1 MHSITRRFFVFQ
13 TLLSLVLT
21 GVTSVVFAQG
31 TQTEKTHF
39 DLAMR
44 LFNDGSYANAA
55 QEFKLF
61 AINFPASDRL
71 PDAMLRL
78 GQAYA
83 SAGQHTLASEAFQQ
97 FIDRYPNRLE
107 VADAMRARAT
117 ALEQSEQYIKAGR
130 AFQDVHTA
138 YPEGTYAVQDLL
150 SAGTNYARGGAAT
163 EAVETF
169 QRLIRQYPQSPLT
182 PEAIYNL
189 GRVLQGENRVEE
201 ALAQFRALAEFAGP
215 AERKPDA
222 LLEIGKI
229 ALDRDDPIEAE
240 RLFADLRRRFPQ
252 SVSAENAYLVLSH
265 WYAERHDWASAEKIY
280 QSAQGN
286 LPRNTRRQ
294 QAVLGRGN
302 ALRNLGRHREA
313 LDLYTEFLNAYP
325 DSPFLAHARLGFGR
339 TYADLKEY
347 GNALQAF
354 KRLQEEFPD
363 ADVSIHAHNDI
374 GNIWRALGAPQRALS
389 AYRAYET
396 KVQSPTDKATAQL
409 HIAQMCEALGW
420 FDLAT
425 TGYRGLAVDT
435 ASPYAAEGQFG
446 LARVFESTGQAELAL
461 REYRAYLQHFSD
473 GARAETAETRIQL
486 LSEFALPS
494 PRDDAWFT
502 LLAAL
507 PLSEASAQFH
517 LGKFLYDRR
526 HYEHAIQRFEMPN
539 ATSDWTPQARYL
551 LADSYAKLARKAHL
565 EGDPKTSQIHRDM
578 GLAAHKTVVAEYPD
592 SDWADDAAL
601 SIIELET
608 AALPDSLQAKTRIE
622 AYRTFLQT
630 YAHTNRRDEVQLHIA
645 DAHLLAGELAQALT
659 MYREVQNRA
668 TVLSHKERAAYGIGL
683 SLSHQGD
690 YVQAETTLR
699 NFLLTHPQSDLIP
712 QAQFQ
717 LGRILFDRQY
727 YASAA
732 DEFAEL
738 LAMPSSLSLERAS
751 RAFLAECYFQL
762 QDYPRAIEIDERL
775 LRQNPSPG
783 VLRRLAQSYFKNN
796 QHELALS
803 VYTRFLRTFPDA
815 ADADS
820 MAFARA
826 ERLSHLGRTTEAIAA
841 FREFSEKYAGSP
853 LRFQASQAVGDLF
866 FQKGDYTNALAAYQR
881 IPETARNA
889 GIAANEVLS
898 LYRLKQIREADRAAD
913 RFKKTYKTETQW
925 LALFEVE
932 EGKYHLSAKNPKKA
946 RQIFENIVK
955 NHPRTP
961 AVAEAS
967 YYIARAY
974 YDEGPDKDGQND
986 PYIQAITH
994 YIRTFPDDSN
1004 WVKANLELA
1013 KYWEAN
1019 EEYGSAARLYRNA
1032 LEKGVEPSQ
1041 KPDILFAVSQNYNN
1055 LRSYDLGIS
1064 FARQLVREFPNHKLA
1079 IEARLKIGHMLQLK
1093 GDQAQSIEELIPLV
1107 NLVSGEDERASIR
1120 YMIAENYFQMG
1131 DYNNARREFLMLR
1144 YKQDISVNWIAS
1156 AQIMIANCYAAQ
1168 GDMDQAISELQ
1179 EIKVRFGATSTFGL
1193 AADKRIQELQA
1204 TSRTQN
1210 FSPGR

>member
-1 MHSITRRFFVFQ
+1 MRSITRRFPVFKTLS
-13 TLLSLVLT
+13 TLLLT
-21 GVTSVVFAQG
+21 GVITAVFAQG
-31 TQTEKTHF
+31 TQTENNHF
-39 DLAMR
+39 DLATR
-44 LFNDGSYANAA
+44 LFSDGSYANAA

-61 AINFPASDRL
+61 AINFPTSDRL

-83 SAGQHTLASEAFQQ
+83 SAGQHALAVEAFQQ
-97 FIDRYPNRLE
+97 FINRYPNRLE
-107 VADAMRARAT
+107 VPTAMRARAT
-117 ALEQSEQYIKAGR
+117 ALEQSEEYIKAGR
-130 AFQDVHTA
+130 SFQDVYAA
-138 YPEGTYAVQDLL
+138 YPASEYAIQNLL
-150 SAGTNYARGGAAT
+150 SAGINYARGGAAA

-169 QRLIRQYPQSPLT
+169 QRLIRQHPQSPLT

-189 GRVLQGENRVEE
+189 GRVLQSENRVEE
-201 ALAQFRALAEFAGP
+201 ALAQFRALVEFAG
-215 AERKPDA
+215 ASERKPDA

-240 RLFADLRRRFPQ
+240 RVFADLRRRFPQ
-252 SVSAENAYLVLSH
+252 SASAENTYLLLSH
-265 WYAERHDWASAEKIY
+265 WHAERQDWASAEKIY

-294 QAVLGRGN
+294 QAVLGRAN
-302 ALRNLGRHREA
+302 ALRNLEKHREA
-313 LDLYTEFLNAYP
+313 LDLYTEFLKAYP

-354 KRLQEEFPD
+354 KRLQEEFPG
-363 ADVSIHAHNDI
+363 AEVSIQAYNDI

-389 AYRAYET
+389 AYRAYEAS
-396 KVQSPTDKATAQL
+396 VQSPSDKATAQL
-409 HIAQMCEALGW
+409 HIAQMHETLGW

-425 TGYRGLAVDT
+425 ENYRALIGATPLQ
-435 ASPYAAEGQFG
+435 YAAEGQFG
-446 LARVFESTGQAELAL
+446 LARVFETTGQAELAL

-473 GARAETAETRIQL
+473 GPRAETAETRIQL

-494 PRDDAWFT
+494 PRDGDWFA

-507 PLSEASAQFH
+507 PFSETATQFY
-517 LGKFLYDRR
+517 LGKFLYDQR
-526 HYEHAIQRFEMPN
+526 HYRHAAERFETALSN
-539 ATSDWTPQARYL
+539 AAFDRTPQARYL
-551 LADSYAKLARKAHL
+551 LADSYLKLARKAHL
-565 EGDPKTSQIHRDM
+565 EGDPKTSETYRDK
-578 GLAAHKTVVAEYPD
+578 GLTAYKIVIEAYPD

-601 SIIELET
+601 SLIEIET
-608 AALPDSLQAKTRIE
+608 VPDSLHARARLE

-630 YAHTNRRDEVQLHIA
+630 YAHTDLRDEVHLRTA
-645 DAHLLAGELAQALT
+645 DAHMNTGEIAQALK
-659 MYREVQNRA
+659 MYREVHTRA
-668 TVLSHKERAAYGIGL
+668 TAPVHKERAAYGIGL
-683 SLSHQGD
+683 SLSRQGD
-690 YVQAETTLR
+690 LAQAETALR
-699 NFLLTHPQSDLIP
+699 NFLLSHPQSDLIS

-717 LGRILFDRQY
+717 LGRILLDRQY

-738 LAMPSSLSLERAS
+738 LTMPSSLSLERTS
-751 RAFLAECYFQL
+751 RALLAECYFQL
-762 QDYPRAIEIDERL
+762 RDYPRAIEIDERL
-775 LRQNPSPG
+775 LRQNPSPD
-783 VLRRLAQSYFKNN
+783 VLRRLGRSYVNDD
-796 QHELALS
+796 QHELAVS
-803 VYTRFLRTFPDA
+803 VYTRFLRTFPNA

-841 FREFSEKYAGSP
+841 FREFSEKYASSP
-853 LRFQASQAVGDLF
+853 LRFHASQAVGDLF
-866 FQKGDYTNALAAYQR
+866 FQKGDYADALTAYQR

-889 GIAANEVLS
+889 RISGNEVLS
-898 LYRLKQIREADRAAD
+898 LYRLNQVREADRAAD
-913 RFKKTYKTETQW
+913 RFKKTYKTETRW
-925 LALFEVE
+925 FALFEVE

-946 RQIFENIVK
+946 RQIFENVIK
-955 NHPRTP
+955 NHPNTP

-974 YDEGPDKDGQND
+974 YDEGPDKEGQND
-986 PYIQAITH
+986 PYIQAITQ
-994 YIRTFPDDSN
+994 YVRSFPDDPN

-1019 EEYGSAARLYRNA
+1019 EEYGSAARFYRNA

-1079 IEARLKIGHMLQLK
+1079 LEARLKIGHMLQLK
-1093 GDQAQSIEELIPLV
+1093 GDNAQSIEELIPLI
-1107 NLVSGEDERASIR
+1107 NLVSSEDERASIR

-1144 YKQDISVNWIAS
+1144 YKQGISVNWIAS

-1168 GDMDQAISELQ
+1168 GNMDQAMSELQ
-1179 EIKVRFGATSTFGL
+1179 DIKVRFGATSTFGL
-1193 AADKRIQELQA
+1193 AADKRIQEL
-1204 TSRTQN
+1204 TTRTQH
-1210 FSPGR
+1210 FPPGR